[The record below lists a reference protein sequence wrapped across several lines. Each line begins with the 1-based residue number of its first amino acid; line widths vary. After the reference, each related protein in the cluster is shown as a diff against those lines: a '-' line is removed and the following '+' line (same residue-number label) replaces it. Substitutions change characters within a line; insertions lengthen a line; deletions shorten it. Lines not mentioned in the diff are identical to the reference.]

1 MAISVTASKW
11 PYQVKEPIDPN
22 SVLNYAIDWSEWVPG
37 GSTIVTATW
46 TIVGGVEEWSTIV
59 HQIPDPDDPTG
70 VATIPAEQ
78 TLVWLSVAAEAKTVR
93 ATVHI
98 VLDTAPVALEDERT
112 LILTVKDR

>member
-1 MAISVTASKW
+1 MSITVKSW
-11 PYQVKEPIDPN
+11 PHTVKEPIDPGA
-22 SVLNYAIDWSEWVPG
+22 VLGYGIDWTLWVPAG
-37 GSTIVTATW
+37 ATIQTATW
-46 TIVGGVEEWSTIV
+46 AITGGVEEGSQIL
-59 HQIPDPDDPTG
+59 HEIPDPDDPTG

-112 LILTVKDR
+112 LILTVQDR